1 MFFIRLLLAFIVSLQ
16 ARMKS
21 IVSRGEGEC
30 IPTHD
35 VQSPM
40 LRAMH
45 PKFPVTSPMIRS
57 GNPAYHSNSFTF
69 DQRLQA
75 CRVQGLLDRK
85 ELRTVAVRLPSA
97 PGNNQQNLGTI
108 PLEISCGGSLKRHC
122 RMLVDYYLLD
132 FSLHNQ

>member
-1 MFFIRLLLAFIVSLQ
+1 
-16 ARMKS
+16 MKS

-69 DQRLQA
+69 GQRLQA

-85 ELRTVAVRLPSA
+85 ELHALAARVPSA
-97 PGNNQQNLGTI
+97 PGNNQQS
-108 PLEISCGGSLKRHC
+108 P
-122 RMLVDYYLLD
+122 RMDGYSNGMTDSFLFDKGCVPKGDYP
-132 FSLHNQ
+132 STQRVS